1 MKRSA
6 MKIRKYDTFIMG
18 HISIDENIYQEETVK
33 ETGGAVVYSSCS
45 SYAIG
50 HKTGILTK
58 LSFKDRKRLEI
69 FSIPKEN
76 IIVLDSKNT
85 TSIRNIYHTED
96 RERRT
101 CTALSIADPFK
112 ISDIP
117 DNIDS
122 RIFHFAGLISGEF
135 DNEMI
140 KFLGNRGKIALDVQ
154 GFLRAVGKSNEMI
167 FKDWREKKEY
177 LPCIDYLKTD
187 AAEAEIMTGTSE
199 RKKAAEILFSWGAK
213 EIIITHN
220 EEVLLYDGKK
230 HYTCPLKPRN
240 LSGRSGRGDTCFS
253 AYITE
258 RLNKNIK
265 DALLFASALVS
276 LKMERPGPFKGT
288 RDEVED
294 YIKKFYKSS

>member
-1 MKRSA
+1 

-18 HISIDENIYQEETVK
+18 HISIDENIYQKETVK

-76 IIVLDSKNT
+76 IIVLDSKKT
-85 TSIRNIYHTED
+85 TSIRNIYHTAD

-258 RLNKNIK
+258 RLNKDIE

>member
-1 MKRSA
+1 

-45 SYAIG
+45 AYAIG

-76 IIVLDSKNT
+76 IIALDSKNT
-85 TSIRNIYHTED
+85 TSIRNIYHTKD

-122 RIFHFAGLISGEF
+122 KIFHFAGLISGEF
-135 DNEMI
+135 DHEMI
-140 KFLGNRGKIALDVQ
+140 KFLCNKGKIALDVQ
-154 GFLRAVGKSNEMI
+154 GFLRAVGENNEMI
-167 FKDWREKKEY
+167 FKDWKGKKEY
-177 LPCIDYLKTD
+177 LPYIDYLKTD

-199 RKKAAEILFSWGAK
+199 RKKAAEILFNWGAK
-213 EIIITHN
+213 EIIITHS

-258 RLNKNIK
+258 RLNKDIEG
-265 DALLFASALVS
+265 ALLFASALVS

-294 YIKKFYKSS
+294 YITRFYKLS